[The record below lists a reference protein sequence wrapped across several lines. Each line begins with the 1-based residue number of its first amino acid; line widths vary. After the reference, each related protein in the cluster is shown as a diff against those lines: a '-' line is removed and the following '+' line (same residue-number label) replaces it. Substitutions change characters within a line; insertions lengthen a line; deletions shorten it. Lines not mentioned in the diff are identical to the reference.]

1 MKGSFR
7 NRILLFYLFMELF
20 IDHERGFI
28 LGLPWLRGGTEIA
41 PCHANGLG
49 QSPNQQILISAKKA
63 VKHTNGKSSFV
74 HL

>member
-63 VKHTNGKSSFV
+63 VKHAKGK
-74 HL
+74 

>member
-1 MKGSFR
+1 
-7 NRILLFYLFMELF
+7 MELF

-28 LGLPWLRGGTEIA
+28 LGLPWLRGGTEIT

-63 VKHTNGKSSFV
+63 VRHTKGK
-74 HL
+74 